1 MQWKLSAPGPAWS
14 HSSRWGLT
22 SAKKIHEFVGSIN
35 DGGKHVDD
43 AKRAVESLM
52 LSLERLSRCRIVG
65 EPGLGGQAFAARIMV
80 CADEMKTLAEELDTL
95 AMKDAQRFLG
105 RQWKRVKLVLNEKR
119 LKEMSA
125 AVLGHTT
132 ALDLHLAGLGRYTLD
147 LNLIKVSIE
156 ESIDRQA
163 TSFQQTIGQ
172 HAIWQQQANELESV
186 LIRQTVSKSESRL
199 IEQQAASTLTLR
211 DDLAQV
217 CNEVVQVSKEVTNV
231 RDEAKRLREEFQA
244 EKVAS
249 TAREDLIM
257 RKLSQLLEKVQLHA
271 PRVDACDTNP
281 DSEDIVPHTEL
292 TESLGWLLGALRE
305 KRGIFGRDEAKDAVD
320 ALAGFLERMCSYL
333 STKSAAADASKYRH
347 WGDISAP
354 SDIAGLRENLR
365 SLQGIILC
373 ARSVSLNANNIKRK
387 RPVETDLATK
397 RSKMTRIDLPVGT
410 VLVTSTRTV
419 CLAVAPPTPISPHEP
434 IPVEAPS
441 EQNETRISYFPR
453 LARGSSSK
461 HVGYVYG
468 FHAVLEQCHDYQTGG
483 TFSSIPRLFINRVIP
498 ADSPVFS
505 VVLEGDLREFQ
516 RMLWD
521 GTASLRDH
529 DEYGAPLFFYAN
541 AQPEICRFLLDH
553 GADLDQVASV
563 YGRSEGELD
572 FTVSALYLDMRHR
585 NVQDNEVSLFL
596 LADKC

>member
-1 MQWKLSAPGPAWS
+1 
-14 HSSRWGLT
+14 
-22 SAKKIHEFVGSIN
+22 
-35 DGGKHVDD
+35 
-43 AKRAVESLM
+43 
-52 LSLERLSRCRIVG
+52 
-65 EPGLGGQAFAARIMV
+65 MV

-95 AMKDAQRFLG
+95 AMKDTQRFLG
-105 RQWKRVKLVLNEKR
+105 RQWKGVKLVLNEKR

-132 ALDLHLAGLGRYTLD
+132 ALDLHLAGLGSD
-147 LNLIKVSIE
+147 MLIETRESLAARIDQQSGSIRNSITQGRASLEQANDRQRTFIQQSITQNGISLQQAIDRQGAYLQHTIVGQKVSIE
-156 ESIDRQA
+156 ESVDRQA

-172 HAIWQQQANELESV
+172 HAIWQQQAIEREGV

-231 RDEAKRLREEFQA
+231 RDEAKRPREEFQG
-244 EKVAS
+244 ENVAS
-249 TAREDLIM
+249 TAREYLIM
-257 RKLSQLLEKVQLHA
+257 RKLSQLLEKVQLYA
-271 PRVDACDTNP
+271 PRVDEFDNNP
-281 DSEDIVPHTEL
+281 DSEDIVPHGEL

-333 STKSAAADASKYRH
+333 STNSAAADASKSRH

-387 RPVETDLATK
+387 RPVETELATK
-397 RSKMTRIDLPVGT
+397 RSKMTRIDLSVGT

-419 CLAVAPPTPISPHEP
+419 CLATAPPTPISPHEP

-461 HVGYVYG
+461 HVGYVHG
-468 FHAVLEQCHDYQTGG
+468 FHTVLEQCYDYQTGG
-483 TFSSIPRLFINRVIP
+483 TFNSIPRLSINRVIP

-505 VVLEGDLREFQ
+505 VVLEGDLTEFQ
-516 RMLWD
+516 RMLWRVHP
-521 GTASLRDH
+521 SI
-529 DEYGAPLFFYAN
+529 P
-541 AQPEICRFLLDH
+541 
-553 GADLDQVASV
+553 
-563 YGRSEGELD
+563 
-572 FTVSALYLDMRHR
+572 
-585 NVQDNEVSLFL
+585 
-596 LADKC
+596 